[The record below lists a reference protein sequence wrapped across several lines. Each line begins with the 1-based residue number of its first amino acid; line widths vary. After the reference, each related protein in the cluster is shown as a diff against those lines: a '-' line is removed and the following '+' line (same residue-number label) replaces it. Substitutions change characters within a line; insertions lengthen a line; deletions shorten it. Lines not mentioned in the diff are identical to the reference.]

1 MRAFRRTGDRV
12 AMIGI
17 LLNKSSEYGDRL
29 DCAKY
34 LGDYVEEDAESA
46 LLVVACN
53 AAENEDLVEDCSE
66 ALARMWIKRGRVNHE
81 YLSKLPTRAR
91 QVAQA
96 VLDSQ
101 ES

>member
-1 MRAFRRTGDRV
+1 
-12 AMIGI
+12 MIGI

-53 AAENEDLVEDCSE
+53 AGENEDLVEDCSE
-66 ALARMWIKRGRVNHE
+66 ALARMWIKRGSVNHE
-81 YLSKLPTRAR
+81 YLSELPTRAR

>member
-1 MRAFRRTGDRV
+1 
-12 AMIGI
+12 MIGI
-17 LLNKSSEYGDRL
+17 LLNKSSKYGDRL

-53 AAENEDLVEDCSE
+53 AAENEDFVEDCSE

>member
-1 MRAFRRTGDRV
+1 
-12 AMIGI
+12 MIGI
-17 LLNKSSEYGDRL
+17 LLNKLSEYGDRL

-46 LLVVACN
+46 LLHVACDE
-53 AAENEDLVEDCSE
+53 AEDEDLVDDCSE
-66 ALARMWIKRGRVNHE
+66 ALARMWTKRGRVNHE
-81 YLSKLPTRAR
+81 YLSKLPSRAR

-101 ES
+101 RS